1 MHYGKLDQN
10 TAARRVYRLLRDAKG
25 EWMDGWT
32 LTVRGY
38 VTAVSTRVSEVRA
51 QLPQGE
57 RIEVRRDKRGA
68 WYRLVREA
76 TT

>member
-10 TAARRVYRLLRDAKG
+10 TAARRVYRVLRRRKSWIG
-25 EWMDGWT
+25 GMDLT
-32 LTVRGY
+32 LKAGT
-38 VTAVSTRVSEVRA
+38 TAVSTRVSEVRA

-57 RIEVRRDKRGA
+57 RIEVRRDKAGA